1 MSSITRRSALAAC
14 ATLALPVRP
23 ESEVVGE
30 GARPVFVPLTR
41 SPFPEADLEAF
52 NANLLKLHEGRVW
65 VYDHRDN
72 LPTSYEE
79 IDCLPGSYREALL
92 EALPVATVV
101 DLVLERIQRCA
112 EADPY
117 LTEEQRAVI
126 ASAPLTLTP
135 AWSEASNEEREAGW
149 PDGGFWERAR
159 EAFTVEEWSRVF
171 CSDDAQD
178 LWLYARFL
186 SLRGCVQ
193 AVGW

>member
-1 MSSITRRSALAAC
+1 MTRRSALAAC

-23 ESEVVGE
+23 GAEVASEN
-30 GARPVFVPLTR
+30 ARPVFVPLTR

-79 IDCLPGSYREALL
+79 IDCLPRNYREALL

-101 DLVLERIQRCA
+101 DLVLARIQRCA
-112 EADPY
+112 EAFPC
-117 LTEEQRAVI
+117 LTDEQRAVI

-171 CSDDAQD
+171 GGDDAQD
-178 LWLYARFL
+178 SWLYSRFL